1 MLIVVVV
8 CVLLC
13 LLFRD
18 LFVQTHLPP
27 ARLDYV
33 YNPVYAYHIL
43 YIYIHIILMCFDC
56 CIAQV
61 SHVFFKMF
69 LCIAKSILKQLH
81 SFDICWPCSALNH
94 LLFVLKKKRFIPS
107 EKPKLLFFTKAL

>member
-27 ARLDYV
+27 ARLDSV
-33 YNPVYAYHIL
+33 YNPVYAYHI
-43 YIYIHIILMCFDC
+43 YIYIHHCD
-56 CIAQV
+56 
-61 SHVFFKMF
+61 VF
-69 LCIAKSILKQLH
+69 
-81 SFDICWPCSALNH
+81 
-94 LLFVLKKKRFIPS
+94 
-107 EKPKLLFFTKAL
+107 